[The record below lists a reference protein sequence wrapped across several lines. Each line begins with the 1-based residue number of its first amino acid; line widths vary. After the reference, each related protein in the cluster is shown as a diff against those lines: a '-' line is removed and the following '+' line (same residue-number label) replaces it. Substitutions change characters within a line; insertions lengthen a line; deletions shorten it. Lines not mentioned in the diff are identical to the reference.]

1 MLRFI
6 KKANLFFVIL
16 AVISVVVLLT
26 ACVKPLR
33 TEEIELQNG
42 NINSGPA
49 WEPMIY
55 ALDETAKA
63 TGYDVVFKSHK
74 EAKYGAYSSTEDL
87 EHTIKISGLNSEN
100 FAATAKKQNLTG
112 KTTNEYFFLND
123 RFCFT
128 ENSGTNEIYYR
139 LFFSDNIDVL
149 KEITG
154 FNVFKLDKTALKA
167 AVTGSKS
174 IKKGRDGE
182 ISYIKFEL
190 SADEMTAIIGESFEV
205 VPGMDNFT
213 GFMYFYMDA
222 EGDMV
227 KFAYESNYSAV
238 FDGEESVIKKEVEY
252 SFSNMN
258 SVSNVERPNWVNS
271 LTPDKLDS
279 VKCTRKNV
287 DYIFLYE
294 AIDGT
299 NEYGYKLYELINSED
314 ENAKISFAEV
324 PAEIN
329 GLPVFAVSGT
339 AISFGKGVDVLVLP
353 EHITVVPYPEVS
365 TPMKVFCKCSELT
378 EPAISGTTVYL
389 AGEWEYIN
397 GVPTPKR

>member
-1 MLRFI
+1 MPRFV
-6 KKANLFFVIL
+6 KKANLIFVIL
-16 AVISVVVLLT
+16 AAISFLVLLT
-26 ACVKPLR
+26 SCVKPLR

-42 NINSGPA
+42 NVNSGPA
-49 WEPMIY
+49 WEPLIY

-63 TGYDVVFKSHK
+63 NSYDVSFKSHK
-74 EAKYGAYSSTEDL
+74 EAKYGEYSSTEDL
-87 EHTIKISGLNSEN
+87 EHTMKISGIDTEN
-100 FAATAKKQNLTG
+100 FTATAKKQNLTG
-112 KTTNEYFFLND
+112 NTTNEYFFLND

-128 ENSGTNEIYYR
+128 ETSGTNETQYR

-149 KEITG
+149 KEVTG

-182 ISYIKFEL
+182 TSYVKFAL
-190 SADEMTAIIGESFEV
+190 SADEMTAIIGESFEAV
-205 VPGMDNFT
+205 SGMDNFA
-213 GFMYFYMDA
+213 GFMYFYMDSM
-222 EGDMV
+222 GDMV
-227 KFAYESNYSAV
+227 KFGYESNYTAV
-238 FDGEESVIKKEVEY
+238 FDGEESSIKKEVEY
-252 SFSNMN
+252 SFSNVN
-258 SVSNVERPNWVNS
+258 NVSDVVKPNWVNS
-271 LTPDKLDS
+271 LTPDKMES
-279 VKCTRKNV
+279 IKCTQKNV

-294 AIDGT
+294 VIDGT

-314 ENAKISFAEV
+314 ANAKISFAEV

-329 GLPVFAVSGT
+329 GLPVFAISGT

-389 AGEWEYIN
+389 AGQWEYIN